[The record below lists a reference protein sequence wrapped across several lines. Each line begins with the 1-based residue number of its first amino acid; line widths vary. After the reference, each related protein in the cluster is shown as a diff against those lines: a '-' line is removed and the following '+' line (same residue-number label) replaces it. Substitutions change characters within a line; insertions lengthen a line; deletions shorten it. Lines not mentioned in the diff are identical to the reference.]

1 MTPPGPGAPP
11 LDRTK
16 TAPWNAPEYV
26 QHRRRRVS
34 ESTERPTRSSG
45 PAQQSTSTR
54 NAIGTSRRTPRSV
67 GAGPGERLSG
77 PTRFVSGSAASGR
90 GPNAGSTFGG
100 HSRGSELAGH
110 SVARFVAWSRVIL
123 DETVRAVFGRPSQ
136 QPVRRGSPERAR
148 PASHRR
154 RLLLVLAGMATLFA
168 IVVGKV
174 VDLQVVSP
182 ERYVSFGQAQ
192 RTNTQVLAADRGS
205 ILDRNGAELAISRP
219 ARSVFVDPKLITDA
233 PSESV
238 ALASL
243 LGMDAA
249 WVQSKMTGPGRFA
262 YIARK
267 VSPEVADQV
276 AALKLPGVAFFD
288 ESERYLPAGDSL
300 RGILGGV
307 DVDNSGI
314 SGLES
319 QYGSD
324 LTGTPGQLSLER
336 SPTGRTISVGEH
348 TLTPAQKG
356 SDLVLTID
364 RSIQVEAERLLIEQ
378 VRLTGSKGG
387 TAIVTKP
394 STGEILA
401 IANVVSDPATGDV
414 KVGTNNAALTTQYEP
429 GSVMKMVT
437 VAAALEAG
445 TVNPSTQFNLP
456 PSVKF
461 YDYEFGEAE
470 GRGTVTWDVGQIMT
484 NSSNIGTI
492 KIAQT
497 IGKEALYDA
506 QNLFGFGKKTGLDF
520 PSEAPGAV
528 LSPSKYSGT
537 SLPSIA
543 IGQGISV
550 TPMQMLLSY
559 NTIANKGVYVPA
571 KLVQAT
577 VDADGVEHPAA
588 TGETRRVISEAT
600 SDQMNLMLRTVVS
613 GGTGQL
619 ANIDGYLAAGKTG
632 TARKPQP
639 GGGYADKNGVT
650 QYQSTFVGFVPAE
663 QPALSVYVMMDE
675 PSKGDYTGGSTAAP
689 VFSKLGS
696 FALRRLGIA
705 PAATDSARGGAAVD
719 TSNGRVAPAPAT
731 VVDGDRVRAVT
742 TGSPEANPVQA
753 VVPLH
758 GLEAPTT
765 TTTLRRSGTTG

>member
-26 QHRRRRVS
+26 QHRRRRTP
-34 ESTERPTRSSG
+34 ESTERSPRSVH
-45 PAQQSTSTR
+45 QSASTR
-54 NAIGTSRRTPRSV
+54 NQGGNPRRTPRSV
-67 GAGPGERLSG
+67 APTPVERLSS
-77 PTRFVSGSAASGR
+77 PMRAVSGYAASGNSTR
-90 GPNAGSTFGG
+90 AGSSFGG
-100 HSRGSELAGH
+100 HGSGSELAGQ
-110 SVARFVAWSRVIL
+110 SVARFLTWSKIIL
-123 DETVRAVFGRPSQ
+123 DETVRAISGRPSQ
-136 QPVRRGSPERAR
+136 QPVRRESQDRLGSVR
-148 PASHRR
+148 HRR
-154 RLLLVLAGMATLFA
+154 RLLLVLGVTVILFS

-174 VDLQVVSP
+174 VQLQVISP

-205 ILDRNGAELAISRP
+205 ILDRNGAELVISRP
-219 ARSVFVDPKLITDA
+219 ARSVFVDPKLIIDA
-233 PSESV
+233 PAESV

-243 LGMDAA
+243 LGLDAA
-249 WVQSKMTGPGRFA
+249 WVESKMTGPGRFA

-276 AALKLPGVAFFD
+276 AALKLSGVAFFD

-307 DVDNSGI
+307 DVDNNGI
-314 SGLES
+314 SGLEA

-324 LTGTPGQLSLER
+324 LTGNPGQLSLER

-378 VRLTGSKGG
+378 VKLTGSKGG

-394 STGEILA
+394 STGEVLA
-401 IANVVSDPATGDV
+401 IANVVSDPATGEV

-445 TVNPSTQFNLP
+445 KVTPSTQFNLP
-456 PSVKF
+456 PTLKF

-484 NSSNIGTI
+484 NSSNVGTI

-497 IGKEALYDA
+497 IGKESLYSA

-520 PSEAPGAV
+520 PNEAPGAV
-528 LSPSKYSGT
+528 LAPAKYSGT

-550 TPMQMLLSY
+550 TPMQMLLAY

-588 TGETRRVISEAT
+588 TGDTRRVISEST
-600 SDQMNLMLRTVVS
+600 SDQMNIMLRSVVS

-632 TARKPQP
+632 TARKPQA
-639 GGGYADKNGVT
+639 GGGYADQNGVT
-650 QYQSTFVGFVPAE
+650 RYQSTFVGFVPAE

-675 PSKGDYTGGSTAAP
+675 PSKGDYTGGATAAP

-705 PAATDSARGGAAVD
+705 PAATDSARGGAAID
-719 TSNGRVAPAPAT
+719 TTNGRVAPAPAT

-742 TGSPEANPVQA
+742 TGSPEANPVHA

-758 GLEAPTT
+758 GFDAPTT
-765 TTTLRRSGTTG
+765 STTIRRSGTSG